1 MKHSRDMS
9 TMRTSV
15 KLDSAGRLVVPAIY
29 RKIMGMKARDEVMM
43 RLENDELR
51 VFSREVAVERA
62 RALVRKYFP
71 GDEPLSDQFISQ
83 RRAEA
88 ASEDR

>member
-1 MKHSRDMS
+1 
-9 TMRTSV
+9 MRTSV

-29 RKIMGMKARDEVMM
+29 RKIMGMKAGDEVMM

-71 GDEPLSDQFISQ
+71 GDEPLSDQFTSQ

-88 ASEDR
+88 ASEDRE

>member
-1 MKHSRDMS
+1 
-9 TMRTSV
+9 
-15 KLDSAGRLVVPAIY
+15 
-29 RKIMGMKARDEVMM
+29 MM

-88 ASEDR
+88 ASEDRE